1 MIKTGTIEPME
12 RPPWAPPSID
22 IDQPSAARMY
32 DYYLGGT
39 HNFAADRK
47 AAEAI
52 IAAIPDVF
60 DGCRAN
66 RAFLQRVVRE
76 LAEAG
81 VRQFID
87 IGSGIPT
94 VGNVHEVAQ
103 KAAPDARVV
112 YVDIDPVAVLHAREL
127 LADDE
132 RVTVI
137 QQDMREPRRIFE
149 HPDVARLINPD
160 EPVAVLLMAVLHF
173 VPDEQDPK
181 GILAAIR
188 AAMPVGSYVA
198 LSHGVKDARPREASD
213 AQQVYHRT
221 ANPLTVRTKQE
232 VTDMFDGFEVLEPG
246 VVYVSQWR
254 PEPDDP
260 PVEHPERHAIVGG
273 VARRGR

>member
-1 MIKTGTIEPME
+1 ME

-22 IDQPSAARMY
+22 IEQPSAARMY

-39 HNFAADRK
+39 HNFAADRE

-52 IAAIPDVF
+52 IAAIPDVA

-81 VRQFID
+81 VHQFID

-103 KAAPDARVV
+103 KAVPDARVV
-112 YVDIDPVAVLHAREL
+112 YVDTDPVAVLHARQL
-127 LADDE
+127 LADND
-132 RVTVI
+132 RVAVI
-137 QQDMREPRRIFE
+137 QQDMREPNGIFQ
-149 HPDVARLINPD
+149 HPDAVRLINPD

-173 VPDEQDPK
+173 VPDEQDPM

-188 AAMPVGSYVA
+188 DAIPPGSYLA
-198 LSHGVKDARPREASD
+198 LSHGVRDARPREASD

-221 ANPLTVRTKQE
+221 ANPLTVRTKRE
-232 VTDMFDGFEVLEPG
+232 VTDMFDGFDVLEPG

-254 PEPDDP
+254 PEPGDP
-260 PVEHPERHAIVGG
+260 VVEHPERHAMVGG
-273 VARRGR
+273 VALRA